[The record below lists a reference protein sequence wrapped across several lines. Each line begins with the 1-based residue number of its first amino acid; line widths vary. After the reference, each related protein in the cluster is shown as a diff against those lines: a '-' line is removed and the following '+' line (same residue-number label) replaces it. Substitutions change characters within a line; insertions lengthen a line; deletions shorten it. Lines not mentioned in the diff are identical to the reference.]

1 MRGPAQRGGL
11 FARLKAWVR
20 GRVRERVTVAG
31 LVFLCATAL
40 TGFAAFASANNLL
53 FLLLAA
59 MLATLVVSGFIAK
72 LGIAALELDVQLPD
86 HIPARRAVAARI
98 LLRNLKRRMPSFS
111 IRLTGTEESVFSAQL
126 YFPVIPGGA
135 TLETTVDVVFPRR
148 GLYGHSSFLFSSR
161 FPFGFAERRSQVRM
175 EHDILVYPCLDP
187 APGFE
192 DTLKDLAGEAD
203 ARFRGRSHDFYRIR
217 PYQPLESAR
226 HVDWRATAHTGS
238 MQVREFAGEQ
248 EHLITIFLDLEAP
261 AELRDWFEKAV
272 DLAAYLAWEFSD
284 RGARVRFRTQDFEVF
299 TPLPGVGGVP
309 AGGGA
314 TGEPQPGKRGR
325 RARRSPRALA
335 GDGLGGGAGVL
346 ARDRPRRRQPA
357 GAGRNG
363 RRRHRDGGER
373 LTRTAG
379 EVGGAWRKC
388 TDQPWRSERAR
399 RRVARRPIRFATV
412 PSSSGTSS
420 VSTRKSF
427 LPDGP

>member
-238 MQVREFAGEQ
+238 MQVREFAREQ

-299 TPLPGVGGVP
+299 TPAQGDVHDILRYLALVECRP
-309 AGGGA
+309 AVA
-314 TGEPQPGKRGR
+314 P
-325 RARRSPRALA
+325 LA
-335 GDGLGGGAGVL
+335 NLNQESVAVVL
-346 ARDRPRRRQPA
+346 AARPGRLREMGWEGARVFSLATDPA
-357 GAGRNG
+357 AGSLPEQGEMDGADIGMEGRG
-363 RRRHRDGGER
+363 
-373 LTRTAG
+373 
-379 EVGGAWRKC
+379 
-388 TDQPWRSERAR
+388 
-399 RRVARRPIRFATV
+399 
-412 PSSSGTSS
+412 
-420 VSTRKSF
+420 
-427 LPDGP
+427 